1 MELPAKANWS
11 AYLDAFLPH
20 CQDCDTRGNLA
31 NYLGLD
37 EHGPV
42 MQKLDWLGLFDKNNP
57 IGVSGRSPAATLQ
70 HLLEQK
76 WKLGPQ
82 DKDMVVMWHRFRYAV
97 EGQHQTIHA
106 SLGVIGEDTIH
117 TAMARTVGLPIAMA
131 CKLLLNGTITDRG
144 VLLPLKPVIYEPILD
159 ELEIFGVKFT
169 EEEVEA

>member
-1 MELPAKANWS
+1 M
-11 AYLDAFLPH
+11 
-20 CQDCDTRGNLA
+20 
-31 NYLGLD
+31 
-37 EHGPV
+37 
-42 MQKLDWLGLFDKNNP
+42 MQKLDWLGLFEKNNP

-76 WKLGPQ
+76 WKLGAN

-97 EGQHQTIHA
+97 EGHHQTIHA

-144 VLLPLKPVIYEPILD
+144 VLLPLKPVIYEPILN
-159 ELEIFGVKFT
+159 ELESFGIVFN